1 MDELTVNRILG
12 IDPGGTWTGWAMVV
26 RTDRGYYTATARTH
40 STAFFM
46 EYLPFALGDGWFPD
60 VVVIEEFRNYPGHG
74 GAAWSTNDTSQQ
86 IGQIKSRLVDR
97 RIPFYLQKAA
107 LKKPAAG
114 LMRARGIAVVRPPE
128 GDGPSGHAADAQR
141 HAWYW
146 AFQHGVGA
154 AGLGPVIQIPSLSGT

>member
-1 MDELTVNRILG
+1 MDELTVNCILG
-12 IDPGGTWTGWAMVV
+12 IDPGGTWTGWAAIR
-26 RTDRGYYTATARTH
+26 RTDQGYRTE
-40 STAFFM
+40 SVGTSRTITFM
-46 EYLPFALGDGWFPD
+46 ETQLPVWLSAEPPD

-86 IGQIKSRLVDR
+86 IGQIRMLLADR

-146 AFQHGVGA
+146 AFQRGVGA
-154 AGLGPVIQIPSLSGT
+154 AGLGPVIQIPSLSST